1 MARVLSHVFPSSFRE
16 PRFHARYA
24 VEILPDSWRISVDFI
39 AHERDLRIRILD
51 LVAHGLVHTIHL
63 LYHIRLLYERRHARS
78 FIGSTNSVFIESS
91 IRTRRKFQLFDRYP
105 PSTIEI
111 VRAIIASSVYRPK
124 SRSSGTNSTQ
134 NVRHRLVNTIR
145 VLFFAFLLD
154 LLATVSVSRTCS
166 THFLLFLSNSKSPW
180 QVLTGWSGSSDL
192 GIRSRHWQVAKRIAC
207 VWSFESLLLR
217 HLAFTFFLFFSES
230 SSQKFRCWAVCKL
243 QVDLQGPSS
252 THHDSSRDRYC
263 TRACSSC
270 SVL

>member
-1 MARVLSHVFPSSFRE
+1 MKDGTHDPLLDQPTPFSSNRRLERVANFNYSIGILHRRSKSFEQLSLAAYIDRNRVVAE
-16 PRFHARYA
+16 Q
-24 VEILPDSWRISVDFI
+24 IL
-39 AHERDLRIRILD
+39 
-51 LVAHGLVHTIHL
+51 
-63 LYHIRLLYERRHARS
+63 RRTS
-78 FIGSTNSVFIESS
+78 DIVSS
-91 IRTRRKFQLFDRYP
+91 IRSEFYFSRFCSIFSLRFPSLAHVP
-105 PSTIEI
+105 PISF
-111 VRAIIASSVYRPK
+111 S
-124 SRSSGTNSTQ
+124 
-134 NVRHRLVNTIR
+134 
-145 VLFFAFLLD
+145 F
-154 LLATVSVSRTCS
+154 
-166 THFLLFLSNSKSPW
+166 FLSNSKSPW